1 MSVLPR
7 AERKSAGRRTALC
20 SAADCHACE
29 IRSLTFCA
37 GLADSEIGELSSIVT
52 RVTVPPQH
60 MLFHEGDSAENV
72 FNVTGGAVRLY
83 KLLPDGRRQIMGFM
97 LPGDFLGLA
106 GQHGFSYSAEA
117 ITEVEMCRFPR
128 RQLDLVFDR
137 FPRLERQ
144 LYNIANDELVAA
156 QDQML
161 LLGRKTASE
170 KIASFLLRLSE
181 RQEQRGDPGNPV
193 FLPMTRGDIADYLG
207 LTIETVSR
215 IMSQFRRK
223 GVIHQNSLTEID
235 LQDRSVLENLTEG

>member
-83 KLLPDGRRQIMGFM
+83 KLLP
-97 LPGDFLGLA
+97 
-106 GQHGFSYSAEA
+106 E
-117 ITEVEMCRFPR
+117 
-128 RQLDLVFDR
+128 DR
-137 FPRLERQ
+137 
-144 LYNIANDELVAA
+144 
-156 QDQML
+156 
-161 LLGRKTASE
+161 K
-170 KIASFLLRLSE
+170 
-181 RQEQRGDPGNPV
+181 
-193 FLPMTRGDIADYLG
+193 
-207 LTIETVSR
+207 
-215 IMSQFRRK
+215 
-223 GVIHQNSLTEID
+223 
-235 LQDRSVLENLTEG
+235 SVV